1 VFLGEIESL
10 INVQGIVEVS
20 QTSLKLT
27 PEYFACL
34 LYRHHTG
41 SAVLA
46 TSTASPTTPFNA
58 HLPTLD
64 SLATLSAD
72 ARTLYLAVINRSE
85 DQDLSAA
92 IRLSGFKIA
101 PGDSVRVFELN
112 GKDKVAANP
121 FGSSDNVNIR
131 EKAVR
136 VERVPFSYRFSAHSV
151 TVLELS
157 GSR

>member
-1 VFLGEIESL
+1 VLIGEIESL

-20 QTSLKLT
+20 QTSVKLT

-34 LYRHHTG
+34 LYRQHTG
-41 SAVLA
+41 SSVLA
-46 TSTASPTTPFNA
+46 TSTASPMATFNP

-72 ARTLYLAVINRSE
+72 GHTLYLAVVNRSE
-85 DQDLSAA
+85 DQDLGAS
-92 IRLSGFKIA
+92 IRVGGWKVASGN
-101 PGDSVRVFELN
+101 PLRVFELN

-121 FGSSDNVNIR
+121 FGSTENVNIQ

-136 VERVPFSYRFSAHSV
+136 VERLPFSYRFPAHSV
-151 TVLELS
+151 TILEL
-157 GSR
+157 GGTQ